1 MKKKG
6 WKSVIDNGNNGSPN
20 QAETLGKVEISPE
33 VIEVIAAIAASN
45 VEGVAAMRGNFA
57 TGVAERFGRKSHRKG
72 VRVDLAEH
80 GIVLD
85 IYVIIEY
92 GFSIPAVGQEIQRH
106 IRQELQNMTAL
117 DVDEINIHVVGI
129 QFEQE
134 DSFISDEY

>member
-6 WKSVIDNGNNGSPN
+6 WNSVVDNGSIRSSS
-20 QAETLGKVEISPE
+20 QTEALGKVEISPE

-80 GIVLD
+80 GIVLEV
-85 IYVIIEY
+85 YVIIEY
-92 GFSIPAVGQEIQRH
+92 GYSIPSVGQEIQRN

-134 DSFISDEY
+134 ASFISDEY